1 MSLLDKLKKNSTI
14 AESAILEESIFFN
27 KKDVI
32 TTKIPALN
40 VAQSGDPL
48 GGFTPGLTLWA
59 GPSKHFKTGFMLLN
73 IKAYMDTYKDAV
85 CIFYDSEFGT
95 PQSYFK
101 RNGID
106 TSRIL
111 HSPVTNIEDLK
122 FDMVAQLEGIKRGD
136 KVFIAIDSLGNLASK
151 KEVEDA
157 KDQKSVADM
166 SRAKANK
173 SLFRIIQ
180 PMLVMKNICAQ
191 GVAHTYD
198 TMEMYSTQV
207 VSGGKGQYYSA
218 DNIYILGRQQ
228 QKGTAAE
235 GTEKEIVSWDFIITV
250 EKSRY
255 VKEKMKIPITVS
267 YEKGVS
273 PFSGLL
279 AWAEEFGL
287 VTKGKIGNS
296 VAYSRSF
303 IKDDPIILT
312 KNTNTAAFWL
322 PFWKDTNFA
331 DCIKAKYKLPDGEF
345 NEETIEEDDEEL
357 SVQAAE

>member
-1 MSLLDKLKKNSTI
+1 MSLIDKLKKNSTI
-14 AESAILEESIFFN
+14 TESAILEDSIYYT

-32 TTKIPALN
+32 RTKIPALN

-48 GGFTPGLTLWA
+48 GGFTLGLTFWA
-59 GPSKHFKTGFMLLN
+59 GLLKHFKTGFMLLN
-73 IKAYMDTYKDAV
+73 IKAYLDTYKDAV

-95 PQSYFK
+95 PQSYFT

-111 HSPVTNIEDLK
+111 HTPVTNIEDLK
-122 FDMVAQLEGIKRGD
+122 FDMVAQLEGLKRGEH
-136 KVFIAIDSLGNLASK
+136 VFIAIDSLGNLASK

-180 PMLVMKNICAQ
+180 PMLVMKNIPCQ

-198 TMEMYSTQV
+198 TMEMFSTQV

-235 GTEKEIVSWDFIITV
+235 GTDKEIVGWDFIITV

-255 VKEKMKIPITVS
+255 VKEKSKIPVTVS

-287 VTKGKIGNS
+287 AVKCKIGNS
-296 VAYSRSF
+296 TGYTRSF
-303 IKDDPIILT
+303 IKDDTPVLT
-312 KNTNTAAFWL
+312 KDTNTVDFWT
-322 PFWKDTNFA
+322 PFWKETNFA
-331 DCIKAKYKLPDGEF
+331 ECIKQKYQLPEGDS
-345 NEETIEEDDEEL
+345 NVEENIESDEEI
-357 SVQAAE
+357 VEQAIE

>member
-1 MSLLDKLKKNSTI
+1 MSLIDKLKKNSTI
-14 AESAILEESIFFN
+14 TESAILEDSIYYT
-27 KKDVI
+27 KKDI
-32 TTKIPALN
+32 IKTKIPALN

-48 GGFTPGLTLWA
+48 GGYVPGLTLWA

-73 IKAYMDTYKDAV
+73 IKAYLDAYKDAV

-101 RNGID
+101 RTGID
-106 TSRIL
+106 TKRIL
-111 HSPVTNIEDLK
+111 HTPVTNIEDLK
-122 FDMVAQLEGIKRGD
+122 FDLVAQLEGIKRGD
-136 KVFIAIDSLGNLASK
+136 HVFIAIDSLGNLASK

-180 PMLVMKNICAQ
+180 PMLVMKNIPCQ

-198 TMEMYSTQV
+198 TMEMFSTQV

-235 GTEKEIVSWDFIITV
+235 GTDKEIIGWDFIITV

-255 VKEKMKIPITVS
+255 VKEKAKIPVTVS

-296 VAYSRSF
+296 VAYSRPF
-303 IKDDPIILT
+303 IKGDELVLT
-312 KNTNTAAFWL
+312 KNTNTADFWA

-331 DCIKAKYKLPDGEF
+331 DCIKAKYKLPDGEE
-345 NEETIEEDDEEL
+345 NVSKAAEEVDEEVV
-357 SVQAAE
+357 SRGD